1 MSSGELPAVIREQ
14 RLIAVARGVTGDT
27 AAVLAE
33 ALMDGGIGILEIT
46 VEEEAGMGALARLK
60 GSDLLIGAGT
70 VTAIGQ
76 AAAAIDAG
84 ASFLVSPHHDPS
96 LSAWAANRGVP
107 FIAGALTP
115 TEIHAAWDSSVAAVK
130 VFPASVGGPD
140 LIRAVKAPFPDIDL
154 IPTGRCR
161 CRQCEG
167 VPRGRRHRG
176 RCWRLA
182 HVTLRPG
189 GDHRARRPA
198 RGRRGRLDKR
208 IGRRRHS
215 GHAPQLPNGR

>member
-1 MSSGELPAVIREQ
+1 MSSGVLPAVIREQ

-60 GSDLLIGAGT
+60 VSDLLIGAGT

-84 ASFLVSPHHDPS
+84 ASCLVSPHHDPS

-115 TEIHAAWDSSVAAVK
+115 TEIHVFLSRSYGKNIYLATPGNKMMWVIMDGAIVAAK
-130 VFPASVGGPD
+130 DFS
-140 LIRAVKAPFPDIDL
+140 K
-154 IPTGRCR
+154 
-161 CRQCEG
+161 
-167 VPRGRRHRG
+167 
-176 RCWRLA
+176 
-182 HVTLRPG
+182 
-189 GDHRARRPA
+189 
-198 RGRRGRLDKR
+198 K
-208 IGRRRHS
+208 
-215 GHAPQLPNGR
+215 

>member
-1 MSSGELPAVIREQ
+1 MSSGVLPAVIREQ

-115 TEIHAAWDSSVAAVK
+115 TEIHVAWDSSVAAVK

-140 LIRAVKAPFPDIDL
+140 LIEAVKAPFPDIDL
-154 IPTGRCR
+154 IPTG
-161 CRQCEG
+161 G
-167 VPRGRRHRG
+167 VDADNARAYLEAGATAVG
-176 RCWRLA
+176 
-182 HVTLRPG
+182 VG
-189 GDHRARRPA
+189 GWLTSHFDPAVITERA
-198 RGRRGRLDKR
+198 GRLV
-208 IGRRRHS
+208 
-215 GHAPQLPNGR
+215 AAVAV